1 MLRSRGVIHRVV
13 RSTGRGGSLETAGV
27 KLSFWSLLGLRPK
40 VTRAGA
46 RNSPQIK
53 ENGGAHGPPP
63 CGMVRLCGM
72 RAAQEVC
79 LSGPSGTPA
88 PTEGGQDRRCSA
100 GRRREGMPPYEVDIG
115 RAAPHR
121 APPCAPRLAAPP
133 RAVRRC
139 AWLTTACRTA
149 RSGCPSRSA
158 PWNTIP
164 AAVPHPSDRTG
175 YRLRTAPHR

>member
-1 MLRSRGVIHRVV
+1 MGFWRRSPPF
-13 RSTGRGGSLETAGV
+13 L
-27 KLSFWSLLGLRPK
+27 SLLKEMGPQEASPR
-40 VTRAGA
+40 RGA
-46 RNSPQIK
+46 KYPTDKKQR
-53 ENGGAHGPPP
+53 GGAHGPPP

-121 APPCAPRLAAPP
+121 APPCAPRLAAPR

-149 RSGCPSRSA
+149 RSGCPSRTA